1 MTQGTIFSSL
11 NKWLSAQCPQHNKH
25 NFVDNYSITT
35 IPPWGPLS
43 PFRIGLHHDPVSQI
57 EWQRDR
63 QTDSTI
69 SVKLLPKPPLLTL
82 LLLSP
87 PQLLTL
93 PFSLRRPLHWHH
105 NSIATK
111 LTFDLSLFFS
121 QKNESGTMTIIMSR
135 STTTTIVRAGTNLGS
150 RRYKRNHISIW
161 VEKNQFMN
169 LC

>member
-1 MTQGTIFSSL
+1 MLQTGQVVVTPKQTELGKWNLFSIFIVTQGTIFSSL

-111 LTFDLSLFFS
+111 LTFDLLSLFFRR
-121 QKNESGTMTIIMSR
+121 K
-135 STTTTIVRAGTNLGS
+135 TNLEQW
-150 RRYKRNHISIW
+150 R
-161 VEKNQFMN
+161 
-169 LC
+169 